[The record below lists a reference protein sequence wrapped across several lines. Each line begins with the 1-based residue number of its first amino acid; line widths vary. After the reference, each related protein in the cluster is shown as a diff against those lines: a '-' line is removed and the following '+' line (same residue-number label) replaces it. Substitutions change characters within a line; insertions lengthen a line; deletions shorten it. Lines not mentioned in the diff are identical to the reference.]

1 MPVNPDEFRNA
12 LSRFA
17 SGVTVVTTRDN
28 AGRFH
33 GITVSAFSS
42 VSLEPPLIL
51 ICIEKATASHQAFHE
66 SGIFVVN
73 VLSSEQREVSEHF
86 ASPAADKFEGAEHTI
101 GSLDLPVLAGC
112 VATLECR
119 VKNTFDGGDH
129 TIMLASVEST
139 SVEDGD
145 PLVYFRGTYGTTTA
159 DA

>member
-1 MPVNPDEFRNA
+1 MAVNPDEFRNA

-28 AGRFH
+28 TGRFH

-42 VSLEPPLIL
+42 VSLDPPLVL
-51 ICIEKATASHQAFHE
+51 ICVEKATASHQAFHE
-66 SGIFVVN
+66 SGVFVVN

-86 ASPAADKFEGAEHTI
+86 ASPLENKFEASEHSV

-112 VATLECR
+112 LATLECR
-119 VKNTFDGGDH
+119 IKNVFDGGDH
-129 TIMLASVEST
+129 SIILATVENSA
-139 SVEDGD
+139 VEDGD